1 MEHDLVCF
9 HDGSKA
15 TKSFVAFCVSQ
26 IKMMVES
33 SHGWPAVLHL
43 IEMSRTGETTS
54 VAEFSPFYLKRLGAM
69 GVLIQEEKSF
79 RLNPVFRH
87 VLLIAEA
94 QNNIYQTV
102 FDKLVFDK
110 DPESSTTD
118 ENTETPAEPDES
130 VEDDKPRFILFG
142 MDPLFK
148 KLTFSFEYYSSS
160 TGAYSNI
167 EYKPDAEFAIPETVI
182 GFLKSIE

>member
-15 TKSFVAFCVSQ
+15 TKSFVAFCVSH
-26 IKMMVES
+26 IKMMVAGS
-33 SHGWPAVLHL
+33 DGWPVILHL
-43 IEMSRTGETTS
+43 IELSRTDNITS
-54 VAEFSPFYLKRLGAM
+54 AAEFSPIYLRRLTVLGI
-69 GVLIQEEKSF
+69 LIQEEKHY

-110 DPESSTTD
+110 DPETSDAESP
-118 ENTETPAEPDES
+118 ETPEEPDES
-130 VEDDKPRFILFG
+130 ETEDKPPRFIIFG
-142 MDPLFK
+142 MEPLFK
-148 KLTFSFEYYSSS
+148 KLTFTFEYYSSS

-167 EYKPDAEFAIPETVI
+167 DYKPDTEFTIPETVI